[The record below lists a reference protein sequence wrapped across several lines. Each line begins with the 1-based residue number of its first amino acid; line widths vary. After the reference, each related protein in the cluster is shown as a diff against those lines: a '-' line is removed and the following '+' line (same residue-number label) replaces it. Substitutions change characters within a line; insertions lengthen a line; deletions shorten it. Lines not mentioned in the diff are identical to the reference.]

1 MTCPGSPQLKNIR
14 FKSTSVMVLSIG
26 DMSRVLVRWEL
37 EPSSQNLSPLKFYVD
52 RSVSPNEFE
61 QLNAVGISAYG
72 LHELVD
78 YSALITDLHKIYY
91 YRVRAVEETPEG
103 LALQTFTSGL
113 NTWDGDLDL
122 VSLYIVEEHLFAHR
136 WVYGIPAMVF
146 KKKTDTEYC
155 PNCWDRVLKRVTR
168 TTCTVCYGTGKLGGY
183 FPPIEVWMS
192 LEPDPKAEEV
202 TELKLKQ
209 HSRTQAQFT
218 NYPLL
223 TPDDLIVELKPNRYW
238 KVQVVTY
245 TEKNRTI
252 VLQFPQLS
260 AVNLTDIEYTV
271 PVPEDRRRIMVSQHE
286 AREKEREF

>member
-1 MTCPGSPQLKNIR
+1 
-14 FKSTSVMVLSIG
+14 MVLSIG
-26 DMSRVLVRWEL
+26 DLSRVLVRWEL
-37 EPSSQNLSPLKFYVD
+37 EPTAQKLTNLKFYVD
-52 RSVSPNEFE
+52 RSISPNEFE
-61 QLNAVGISAYG
+61 QLNTAGISAYG

-78 YSALITDLHKIYY
+78 YTALITDLHKIYY
-91 YRVRAVEETPEG
+91 YRIRAVEETPEG

-136 WVYGIPAMVF
+136 WIYGIPCMVF

-155 PNCWDRVLKRVTR
+155 PNCWDKVLKRITR

-223 TPDDLIVELKPNRYW
+223 APDDLIVELKPNRYW

-260 AVNLTDIEYTV
+260 AVNLSDIEYKV